1 MFKELSVAKNCLRPE
16 NAPLT
21 ILTKSSIL
29 DVRQGS
35 EYVSA
40 LIHVLKGIQILG
52 AEILYAGFMM
62 VVVSVIP
69 KRRNRVQITLRGF

>member
-1 MFKELSVAKNCLRPE
+1 MFKEFSVAKNCLRLE

-21 ILTKSSIL
+21 ILTKRSIL
-29 DVRQGS
+29 DVRLGS

-40 LIHVLKGIQILG
+40 LIHVLKGIQNLG
-52 AEILYAGFMM
+52 AKNLCVGFMM